1 MIDGWFGFTRKCKW
15 LHDMHVLGQTRPQRA
30 KIIQF
35 SNICTSYIHEHL
47 VYIAMHL
54 SKPSFPWGPD
64 VVRLLVINSA
74 LLYLVV
80 NFYYLQEELW
90 CMLLDL
96 AI

>member
-1 MIDGWFGFTRKCKW
+1 MVGLASGDARFGADAATKSQNNTIFKH
-15 LHDMHVLGQTRPQRA
+15 LY
-30 KIIQF
+30 I
-35 SNICTSYIHEHL
+35 IHEHL